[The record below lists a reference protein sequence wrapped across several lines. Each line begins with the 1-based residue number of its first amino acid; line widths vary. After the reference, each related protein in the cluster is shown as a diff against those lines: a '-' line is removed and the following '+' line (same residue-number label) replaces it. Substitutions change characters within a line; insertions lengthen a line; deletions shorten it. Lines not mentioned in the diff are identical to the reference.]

1 MAFITLHGMDE
12 AIANLN
18 LHPGTLKSLLTAAIR
33 ASFPTEESLREIVAL
48 PAEDIIR
55 QLWNVDQPE
64 EIRQKKKNL
73 SSLKSAL
80 NKELKELTR
89 QGKNPEGLIISRDN
103 VFTISDEVKNDIL
116 QKLGIGT
123 GLDPQDL
130 LSVVRALLD
139 GVMQQGASRQ
149 ENAASLLQELDRAR
163 EKIAQVAGT
172 GAQAPLSSP
181 APAAG
186 SSPGSPGDA
195 GLAAMER
202 GEGGG
207 AMAEHG
213 GDEPAAGGA
222 RQTSDGP
229 DSRPGGIVTG
239 EAGFGDGEAEVV
251 AEQAQILAEYLE
263 IIDEVQDTEETEV
276 IDQDQFL
283 DQEPEFVDEVPA
295 AEEAEEIEQEQIVA
309 ADAEIIVEETLPLEE
324 TEAVAQEQ
332 ILADDLEIVAEDE
345 FADTAVGDTGVQ
357 ESAFPG
363 TGQNMGVAEQ
373 AQSQEADGQLPV
385 DEWGEEEATEE
396 IDWEQ
401 ILDVDEEIVDE
412 ALPLAETEILDQDEI
427 LEEAA
432 EITDE
437 DLAAAEGEGSGQQ
450 DFPAGNTENLAGDE
464 FAGMPIGGTG
474 AQGFVFP
481 GTDQDLPAAGQSEEA
496 GGQLPVD
503 EWIAEEATEEIDRE
517 QILDVDTEIVDEAL
531 LLAETEVVDQEQIP
545 ADDTDIAEKTP
556 MAGTDGSHPS
566 AAPRS
571 DGRQESGQRLDLS
584 HYIDAD
590 EALTALPE
598 TLVETH
604 DEYIAQIL
612 DRFMPKF
619 IRIPAGYYLTGRD
632 RPSHNERPAKK
643 IMLQN
648 FYISQLPVTN
658 DLFDFFVRETGY
670 ETDAERTGFGT
681 VVTGRICN
689 SIDPQTGRNVLS
701 ISHGTRSQRM
711 QGANWRHPQGPAS
724 SLENKANHPVVQV
737 SRHDALAF
745 AAWAGK
751 RLPSEDE
758 WEAAARGAFGF
769 LFPWGNEWQGAL
781 ANTESS
787 LTGDTTPVTRHGKL
801 SMSPFGVY
809 DLLGNV
815 FEWTSTVA
823 GPKRQATGNA
833 PLIYV
838 LKGGCWTSRTGTT
851 AASRLLE
858 TETWSNIIGFRC
870 AV

>member
-1 MAFITLHGMDE
+1 MDE
-12 AIANLN
+12 WI
-18 LHPGTLKSLLTAAIR
+18 
-33 ASFPTEESLREIVAL
+33 
-48 PAEDIIR
+48 
-55 QLWNVDQPE
+55 
-64 EIRQKKKNL
+64 
-73 SSLKSAL
+73 
-80 NKELKELTR
+80 
-89 QGKNPEGLIISRDN
+89 
-103 VFTISDEVKNDIL
+103 
-116 QKLGIGT
+116 
-123 GLDPQDL
+123 
-130 LSVVRALLD
+130 
-139 GVMQQGASRQ
+139 
-149 ENAASLLQELDRAR
+149 
-163 EKIAQVAGT
+163 
-172 GAQAPLSSP
+172 
-181 APAAG
+181 
-186 SSPGSPGDA
+186 
-195 GLAAMER
+195 
-202 GEGGG
+202 
-207 AMAEHG
+207 
-213 GDEPAAGGA
+213 
-222 RQTSDGP
+222 
-229 DSRPGGIVTG
+229 
-239 EAGFGDGEAEVV
+239 
-251 AEQAQILAEYLE
+251 
-263 IIDEVQDTEETEV
+263 
-276 IDQDQFL
+276 
-283 DQEPEFVDEVPA
+283 
-295 AEEAEEIEQEQIVA
+295 AEEE
-309 ADAEIIVEETLPLEE
+309 
-324 TEAVAQEQ
+324 
-332 ILADDLEIVAEDE
+332 
-345 FADTAVGDTGVQ
+345 
-357 ESAFPG
+357 
-363 TGQNMGVAEQ
+363 
-373 AQSQEADGQLPV
+373 
-385 DEWGEEEATEE
+385 TEE
-396 IDWEQ
+396 IDREQ
-401 ILDVDEEIVDE
+401 ILDVDTEIVDE
-412 ALPLAETEILDQDEI
+412 TVPLEETEIGDQDDI
-427 LEEAA
+427 IDEAV
-432 EITDE
+432 EITDQ
-437 DLAAAEGEGSGQQ
+437 DLATAEGEGIGQQ
-450 DFPAGNTENLAGDE
+450 DFPAPNTENLAGDE

-474 AQGFVFP
+474 AQELAIP
-481 GTDQDLPAAGQSEEA
+481 GAEQGQAAGLLDAGA

-503 EWIAEEATEEIDRE
+503 EWGTEEETEEINRE
-517 QILDVDTEIVDEAL
+517 LILDVDTEIVDEAL
-531 LLAETEVVDQEQIP
+531 PLAEAEIGDQEQIL
-545 ADDTDIAEKTP
+545 ADDTAIAEKTA
-556 MAGTDGSHPS
+556 MAGTGGSPPS

-590 EALTALPE
+590 EALAALPE

-643 IMLQN
+643 ILLQN

-769 LFPWGNEWQGAL
+769 LFPWGNEWQGEL

-801 SMSPFGVY
+801 SISPFGVY

-823 GPKRQATGNA
+823 GPQRQATGNA